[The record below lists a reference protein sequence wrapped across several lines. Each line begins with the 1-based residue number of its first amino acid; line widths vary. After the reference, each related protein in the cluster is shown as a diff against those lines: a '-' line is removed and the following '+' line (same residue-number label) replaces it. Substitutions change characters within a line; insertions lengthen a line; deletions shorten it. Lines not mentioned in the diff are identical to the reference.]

1 MRVTCE
7 YEKVC
12 VFGSGRLRVKVRQIL
27 KKRETFDSISGL
39 MDCGKR

>member
-12 VFGSGRLRVKVRQIL
+12 MFGSGRLRVKVRQIL
-27 KKRETFDSISGL
+27 KKNERLLIVYL
-39 MDCGKR
+39 A